1 MPLKEALEQCVNM
14 MVVRRMKGT
23 QLVMTLNRSV
33 WILQSFPYISCP
45 SIMIDGN
52 FCCDINKTFN
62 YKFRWRK
69 KKKII
74 IIIIIIITR
83 CYQIIQSYKRSQPV
97 NPNNR
102 TTINT
107 LSAAVITVTVDVQ
120 ILPTGE
126 EFGGRGGHFSIMQ
139 YPDKGHRS

>member
-1 MPLKEALEQCVNM
+1 
-14 MVVRRMKGT
+14 MVTSV
-23 QLVMTLNRSV
+23 VTLIKLLIINT
-33 WILQSFPYISCP
+33 
-45 SIMIDGN
+45 DGE
-52 FCCDINKTFN
+52 
-62 YKFRWRK
+62 K
-69 KKKII
+69 KKKIII

>member
-62 YKFRWRK
+62 YKYRWRK
-69 KKKII
+69 KKED
-74 IIIIIIITR
+74 
-83 CYQIIQSYKRSQPV
+83 YNNYYYYYYYPV
-97 NPNNR
+97 LSDNPK
-102 TTINT
+102 
-107 LSAAVITVTVDVQ
+107 L
-120 ILPTGE
+120 
-126 EFGGRGGHFSIMQ
+126 
-139 YPDKGHRS
+139 